1 LQTEE
6 IVEVKRQEARAQPG
20 ARLPELP
27 SHQALAASE
36 LVKSYGKRRVVD
48 GVNLHVEPGEVVGL
62 LGANGAGK
70 TTTLK
75 LLMRLI
81 YPTAGTARIL
91 GRELGDASMRAE
103 IGYLPEHPYFYDYLT
118 ARELLEY
125 CAELF
130 GYARAERR
138 RRAAEMLARVR
149 LEEKSWDRQLRK
161 FSKGM
166 LQRVGLAQ
174 ALVNDPAV
182 VFLDEPM
189 SGLDPVGR
197 REARDL
203 IASLR
208 STGTTVFLCSHILS
222 DIEVLCDRAAVLR
235 KGRLAHMGRLD
246 ELRGAGGERPMEV
259 VVSVPDAARL
269 EAALSS
275 LTGARLTA
283 TPGGARVE
291 VPSEAEVDEV
301 LRAARAAGASLVAV
315 QPVGNPLEELF
326 VGEEQQEVDS
336 SQ

>member
-1 LQTEE
+1 MSTAVE
-6 IVEVKRQEARAQPG
+6 INNLTKDYEVGFLR
-20 ARLPELP
+20 
-27 SHQALAASE
+27 
-36 LVKSYGKRRVVD
+36 KRRVRALD
-48 GVNLHVEPGEVVGL
+48 GLTLAVERGEIFGF

-75 LLMRLI
+75 LLMRLM
-81 YPTAGTARIL
+81 YPTEGGARIL
-91 GRELGDASMRAE
+91 GRDIGDVAMHAD

-118 ARELLEY
+118 AREFLEY

-130 GYARAERR
+130 GYARAERV
-138 RRAAEMLARVR
+138 RRAADALARVR
-149 LEEKSWDRQLRK
+149 LEEKAWDKQLRK

-197 REARDL
+197 REVRDL

-208 STGTTVFLCSHILS
+208 ATGTTVFLCSHILS
-222 DIEVLCDRAAVLR
+222 DVEVLCDRAAVLR
-235 KGRLAHMGRLD
+235 KGRLAHVGRLE
-246 ELRGAGGERPMEV
+246 ELRDRGAGRAMEV
-259 VVSVPDAARL
+259 VLAGADAARL
-269 EAALSS
+269 GAALAG
-275 LTGARLTA
+275 LGRARVTA

-301 LRAARAAGASLVAV
+301 LRAARAGGGRLVAV
-315 QPVGNPLEELF
+315 QPVGNALEELF
-326 VGEEQQEVDS
+326 LGDS
-336 SQ
+336 QAEGA

>member
-1 LQTEE
+1 MTPAVE
-6 IVEVKRQEARAQPG
+6 IDKLTKDYEVGFLRKRKVRALDGLSLAVAR
-20 ARLPELP
+20 
-27 SHQALAASE
+27 
-36 LVKSYGKRRVVD
+36 
-48 GVNLHVEPGEVVGL
+48 GESFGF

-75 LLMRLI
+75 LLMRLM
-81 YPTAGTARIL
+81 YPTSGDARIL
-91 GRELGDASMRAE
+91 GRDIGDTAMHSE

-130 GYARAERR
+130 GFRAAARR
-138 RRAAEMLARVR
+138 RRAADLLARVR
-149 LEEKSWDRQLRK
+149 LDEKAWDKQLRK

-197 REARDL
+197 REVRDL

-208 STGTTVFLCSHILS
+208 TTGTTVFLCSHILS
-222 DIEVLCDRAAVLR
+222 DVEVLCDRAAVLR
-235 KGRLAHMGRLD
+235 KGRLAHIGRLE
-246 ELRGAGGERPMEV
+246 ELRGAGGARPMEV
-259 VVSVPDAARL
+259 VVSLEDAARL
-269 EAALSS
+269 EAALAPLDSAH
-275 LTGARLTA
+275 LTT

-291 VPSEAEVDEV
+291 VPTEAEVDEV
-301 LRAARAAGASLVAV
+301 LRAVRASGARLVAV

-326 VGEEQQEVDS
+326 VSEDTPRAKDVS
-336 SQ
+336 A

>member
-1 LQTEE
+1 MTPAVE
-6 IVEVKRQEARAQPG
+6 IDSLTKDYEVGFLR
-20 ARLPELP
+20 
-27 SHQALAASE
+27 
-36 LVKSYGKRRVVD
+36 KRRVRALD
-48 GVNLHVEPGEVVGL
+48 GLTLSVGRGEIFGF

-81 YPTAGTARIL
+81 YPTSGRARIL
-91 GRELGDASMRAE
+91 GRDIGDTGMHAE

-130 GYARAERR
+130 GYARAERK
-138 RRAAEMLARVR
+138 RRAAEMLGRVR
-149 LEEKSWDRQLRK
+149 LEEKAWDKQLRK

-174 ALVNDPAV
+174 ALVNDPSV

-197 REARDL
+197 REVRDL

-208 STGTTVFLCSHILS
+208 TTGTTVFLCSHILS
-222 DIEVLCDRAAVLR
+222 DVEVLCDRAAVLR
-235 KGRLAHMGRLD
+235 KGRLAHIGRLD
-246 ELRGAGGERPMEV
+246 ELRGAGGARPMEV
-259 VVSVPDAARL
+259 VVSAPDAARL
-269 EAALSS
+269 EASLSS
-275 LTGARLTA
+275 LSGARLTQ

-291 VPSEAEVDEV
+291 VATESEVDDV
-301 LRAARAAGASLVAV
+301 LRAARDAGARLVAI

-326 VGEEQQEVDS
+326 VGEKQ
-336 SQ
+336 

>member
-1 LQTEE
+1 MTPAVE
-6 IVEVKRQEARAQPG
+6 IDQLTKDYEVGFLRKRKVRA
-20 ARLPELP
+20 L
-27 SHQALAASE
+27 
-36 LVKSYGKRRVVD
+36 D
-48 GVNLHVEPGEVVGL
+48 GLSLTVGRGEIFGF

-75 LLMRLI
+75 LLMRLM
-81 YPTAGTARIL
+81 YPTSGNARVL
-91 GRELGDASMRAE
+91 GRDIGDTSMHAD

-130 GYARAERR
+130 GYGAAERR
-138 RRAAEMLARVR
+138 RRAADLLARVR
-149 LEEKSWDRQLRK
+149 LDEKAWDKQLRK

-174 ALVNDPAV
+174 ALVNAPSV

-197 REARDL
+197 REVRDL

-208 STGTTVFLCSHILS
+208 TTGTTVFMCSHILS
-222 DIEVLCDRAAVLR
+222 DIEVLCDRAAVMR
-235 KGRLAHMGRLD
+235 KGRLAHVGRLE
-246 ELRGAGGERPMEV
+246 ELRGAGGPRAMEV
-259 VVSVPDAARL
+259 VAATEDAPRL
-269 EAALSS
+269 EAALAP
-275 LTGARLTA
+275 LHNARLTA

-291 VPSEAEVDEV
+291 VPTEADVDEV
-301 LRAARAAGASLVAV
+301 LRALRHSGARLVAV

-326 VGEEQQEVDS
+326 VSEK
-336 SQ
+336 

>member
-1 LQTEE
+1 MLPAVE
-6 IVEVKRQEARAQPG
+6 INNLTKDYEVGFLR
-20 ARLPELP
+20 
-27 SHQALAASE
+27 
-36 LVKSYGKRRVVD
+36 KRRVRALD
-48 GVNLHVEPGEVVGL
+48 ALSLRVERGEIFGF

-75 LLMRLI
+75 LLMSLMS
-81 YPTAGTARIL
+81 PTSGGAAVL
-91 GRELGDASMRAE
+91 GRDISDASMHAD

-118 ARELLEY
+118 AREFLEY

-130 GYARAERR
+130 GYPRAERR
-138 RRAAEMLARVR
+138 ARAAEQLARVR
-149 LEEKSWDRQLRK
+149 LEEKAWDKQLRK

-197 REARDL
+197 REVRDL

-208 STGTTVFLCSHILS
+208 ERGTTVFFCSHILS

-235 KGRLAHMGRLD
+235 KGRLAHTGTLA
-246 ELRGAGGERPMEV
+246 ELRAGAGERAMELV
-259 VVSVPDAARL
+259 VAGADGARL
-269 EAALSS
+269 EAAL
-275 LTGARLTA
+275 TGLAGVRVTA

-291 VPSEAEVDEV
+291 VTSERDVDEA
-301 LRAARAAGASLVAV
+301 LRAVRDAGASLVAV

-326 VGEEQQEVDS
+326 VGE
-336 SQ
+336 

>member
-1 LQTEE
+1 MTPAVE
-6 IVEVKRQEARAQPG
+6 IDGLTKDYEVGFLR
-20 ARLPELP
+20 
-27 SHQALAASE
+27 
-36 LVKSYGKRRVVD
+36 KRRVRALD
-48 GVNLHVEPGEVVGL
+48 GLSLTVGRGEIFGF

-75 LLMRLI
+75 LLMRLM
-81 YPTAGTARIL
+81 YPTSGGARIL
-91 GRELGDASMRAE
+91 GRDIGDTAMHAD

-130 GYARAERR
+130 GYAAAERR
-138 RRAAEMLARVR
+138 RRAADLLARVR
-149 LEEKSWDRQLRK
+149 LDEKAWDKQLRK

-197 REARDL
+197 REVRDL

-208 STGTTVFLCSHILS
+208 TTGTTVFLCSHILS
-222 DIEVLCDRAAVLR
+222 DVEVLCDRAAVLR
-235 KGRLAHMGRLD
+235 KGRLAHIGRLE
-246 ELRGAGGERPMEV
+246 ELRGQGQARPMEV
-259 VVSVPDAARL
+259 VVSSEDAARL
-269 EAALSS
+269 EAALAPF
-275 LTGARLTA
+275 GAARLTA

-291 VPSEAEVDEV
+291 VPTESEVDEV
-301 LRAARAAGASLVAV
+301 LRALRAAGARLVAV

-326 VGEEQQEVDS
+326 VNEEK
-336 SQ
+336 

>member
-1 LQTEE
+1 MSPAVE
-6 IVEVKRQEARAQPG
+6 INNLTKDYEVGFLR
-20 ARLPELP
+20 
-27 SHQALAASE
+27 
-36 LVKSYGKRRVVD
+36 KRRVRALD
-48 GVNLHVEPGEVVGL
+48 GLSLRVERGEIFGF

-75 LLMRLI
+75 LLMRLM
-81 YPTAGTARIL
+81 YPSAGGAAIL
-91 GRELGDASMRAE
+91 GRDIGDTSMHAE

-118 ARELLEY
+118 AREFLEY

-130 GYARAERR
+130 GYPRPERR
-138 RRAAEMLARVR
+138 RRAADVLARVR
-149 LEEKSWDRQLRK
+149 LEEKSWDKQLRK

-197 REARDL
+197 REVRDL

-208 STGTTVFLCSHILS
+208 ERGTTVFFCSHILS

-235 KGRLAHMGRLD
+235 RGRLARVGPLA
-246 ELRGAGGERPMEV
+246 ELRAGVGERAMELV
-259 VVSVPDAARL
+259 VTGAAAERL
-269 EAALSS
+269 EAALAGVE
-275 LTGARLTA
+275 GARVTA
-283 TPGGARVE
+283 TPGGARVA
-291 VPSEAEVDEV
+291 VPSEKSVDEA
-301 LRAARAAGASLVAV
+301 LRAVREAGAGLVAV

-326 VGEEQQEVDS
+326 VKE
-336 SQ
+336 